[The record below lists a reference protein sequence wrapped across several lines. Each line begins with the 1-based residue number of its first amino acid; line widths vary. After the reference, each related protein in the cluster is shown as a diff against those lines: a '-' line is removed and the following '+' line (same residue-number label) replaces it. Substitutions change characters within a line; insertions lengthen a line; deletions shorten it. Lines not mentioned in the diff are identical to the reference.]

1 MKAAP
6 VFIVMAGIAL
16 TATAS
21 AQPVTRDQAM
31 RAAIHPVGSEA
42 ELREWLGRVPVTR
55 DWPPDFA
62 ETMKGHA
69 PAYLV
74 EMSTAPGCIPCAD
87 LWTKLGGLGRRYGW
101 QVRTITAQ
109 EAMLRS
115 GRLGL
120 PWVGHPVAWVR
131 PVSDPNRIIPVAIG
145 TDHAPNVARN
155 LYLAAKMLTG
165 VKPAVGVRGM
175 SKFTGIVGAPARPPS
190 NRRGN

>member
-1 MKAAP
+1 MRASGALAL
-6 VFIVMAGIAL
+6 IIGIAL
-16 TATAS
+16 AGGVS
-21 AQPVTRDQAM
+21 AQPVTREQAM
-31 RAAIHPVGSEA
+31 RAAIHPVASEA

-101 QVRTITAQ
+101 QVRTISAQ

-145 TDHAPNVARN
+145 ADHAPNVARN

-175 SKFTGIVGAPARPPS
+175 SKFTGIVGTPARPPS

>member
-1 MKAAP
+1 MRAAGALAL
-6 VFIVMAGIAL
+6 IVGVAL
-16 TATAS
+16 GGAAS
-21 AQPVTRDQAM
+21 AQPVTREQAM
-31 RAAIHPVGSEA
+31 RAAIHPVATET
-42 ELREWLGRVPVTR
+42 ELREWLGRVPVTQ

-175 SKFTGIVGAPARPPS
+175 SKFTGIVGTPARPSS

>member
-1 MKAAP
+1 MSAAGALAL
-6 VFIVMAGIAL
+6 IIGIAL
-16 TATAS
+16 ADAAS
-21 AQPVTRDQAM
+21 AQPVTREQAM
-31 RAAIHPVGSEA
+31 RAAIHPVASEA

-62 ETMKGHA
+62 EAMKGHA
-69 PAYLV
+69 PAYLI

-87 LWTKLGGLGRRYGW
+87 LWAKLGGLGRRYGW
-101 QVRTITAQ
+101 QVRTISAQ

-145 TDHAPNVARN
+145 ADHAPNVARN
-155 LYLAAKMLTG
+155 LYLAAKILTG

-175 SKFTGIVGAPARPPS
+175 SKFTGIVGSPARPSS

>member
-1 MKAAP
+1 MIRFAPILLAAML
-6 VFIVMAGIAL
+6 MANG
-16 TATAS
+16 S
-21 AQPVTRDQAM
+21 AHAQAPTHEQAM
-31 RAAIHPVGSEA
+31 RAAIHPVA
-42 ELREWLGRVPVTR
+42 TDAKMRQWLARVPVTR

-62 ETMKGHA
+62 ETMKGQA
-69 PAYLV
+69 PAFIV

-87 LWTKLGGLGRRYGW
+87 LWARLGTLGQRYGW
-101 QVRTITAQ
+101 KVRTIGSQ

-131 PVSDPNRIIPVAIG
+131 PVSDSNRVIPVAIG
-145 TDHAPNVARN
+145 TDHAPNLARN

-175 SKFTGIVGAPARPPS
+175 AKFTRIVAAPTRPSS
-190 NRRGN
+190 NRARN

>member
-1 MKAAP
+1 MIRFVAILFVAL
-6 VFIVMAGIAL
+6 VMA
-16 TATAS
+16 S
-21 AQPVTRDQAM
+21 APTHAQAPTREQAM
-31 RAAIHPVGSEA
+31 RAAIHPISTDA
-42 ELREWLGRVPVTR
+42 EMRQWLARVPVTR

-62 ETMKGHA
+62 ETMKGQP
-69 PAYLV
+69 PAFIV

-87 LWTKLGGLGRRYGW
+87 LWARLGTLGQRYGW
-101 QVRTITAQ
+101 KVRTIGSQ

-131 PVSDPNRIIPVAIG
+131 PVADSNRIIPVAIG
-145 TDHAPNVARN
+145 TDHEPNLARN

-175 SKFTGIVGAPARPPS
+175 AKFTGIVAAATRLSS
-190 NRRGN
+190 NRARN